1 VCGILTEV
9 EKDSILVGIGCNVA
23 HAPPID
29 EVGPNAGRMATSLSS
44 FRHSLPALQEDA
56 ARDLGRMIA
65 HAVNYEY
72 LDGPGDSGLRVTEDF
87 SEMMDRAPHR
97 LRDDGRPGREVQ
109 PCGVNL
115 DGSLKVTS

>member
-1 VCGILTEV
+1 
-9 EKDSILVGIGCNVA
+9 
-23 HAPPID
+23 
-29 EVGPNAGRMATSLSS
+29 MATSLSN

-87 SEMMDRAPHR
+87 SSMMDRAPHR
-97 LRDDGRPGREVQ
+97 LRDGATQGREVL
-109 PCGVNL
+109 PIGVNP
-115 DGSLKVTS
+115 DGSLKVR